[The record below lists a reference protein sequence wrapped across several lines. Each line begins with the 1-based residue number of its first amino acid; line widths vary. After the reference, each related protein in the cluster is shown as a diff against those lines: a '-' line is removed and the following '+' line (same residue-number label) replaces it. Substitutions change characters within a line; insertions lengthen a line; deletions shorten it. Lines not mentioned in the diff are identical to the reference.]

1 MTTRLS
7 PDARSAQV
15 EESAPPR
22 PASVEVPDEVRVVLL
37 ELARTALAAVTGR
50 TTMKPLEAALHAA
63 TARYRERAAV
73 FVTLTEGGE
82 LRGCMGGLVAERPIP
97 EAVAGAACSAALRD
111 PRFVPL
117 SVRELPDVHI
127 EVSVLGAP
135 VRLERPA
142 DLRPGIDGV
151 IVERGPAVAL
161 LLPEVADHFGW
172 GGLEMIMAVCRK
184 AGLPGDAWQD
194 PNTRLFVF
202 RTARFGGPALEPS
215 EGAGAEARAH

>member
-1 MTTRLS
+1 MTARLS
-7 PDARSAQV
+7 PDARLAQPEGPV
-15 EESAPPR
+15 P
-22 PASVEVPDEVRVVLL
+22 VEVADEERVVLL

-50 TTMKPLEAALHAA
+50 TTMEPLEEALHAA

-117 SVRELPDVHI
+117 SARELPDVHI
-127 EVSVLGAP
+127 EVSVLGGP
-135 VRLERPA
+135 VRLDRPA

-172 GGLEMIMAVCRK
+172 GGLEMITAVCRK
-184 AGLPGDAWQD
+184 AGLPGDAWRD
-194 PNTRLFVF
+194 PRTRLFVF
-202 RTARFGGPALEPS
+202 RTARFGGPALEPA
-215 EGAGAEARAH
+215 EGPGAAARPH